1 MSDATLIFG
10 LHAVEATLKRNPAN
24 IEQLFC
30 DDKRKDK
37 RLNELARLAQ
47 NQGVSPTWVGKKELD
62 GMLPEGARHQGVAA
76 RVHGVAERNESF
88 LEQLLVELQHPALLL
103 VLDGVTD
110 PHNLGACLRSADA
123 AGVDAVI
130 VPRDRACGLT
140 PVVRKV
146 ASGAAEAV
154 PFVQVTNLARTLKTL
169 QDAGVWVVGTALE
182 EEAVSLYESRLDG
195 PLALVLGAEGKG
207 MRRLTRESCDQ
218 LVYIPMHGSVQ
229 SLNVSVATGIVLFEA
244 LRYRFSC

>member
-1 MSDATLIFG
+1 MSETTLIFG
-10 LHAVEATLKRNPAN
+10 LHAVEAALKRDPAS

-37 RLNELARLAQ
+37 RLNDLARLAQ
-47 NQGVSPTWVGKKELD
+47 NQGVRPTWVGKKELD
-62 GMLPEGARHQGVAA
+62 GMLPDGARHQGMAA
-76 RVHGVAERNESF
+76 QVRGVVERNESF
-88 LEQLLVELQHPALLL
+88 LEQLLVASERPLFLLI
-103 VLDGVTD
+103 LDGVTD

-154 PFVQVTNLARTLKTL
+154 PFVQVTNLARTLKLL
-169 QDAGVWVVGTALE
+169 QDAGVWVVGAALE
-182 EEAVSLYESRLDG
+182 EDAVSLYEARLDG
-195 PLALVLGAEGKG
+195 ALAMVLGAEGKG
-207 MRRLTRESCDQ
+207 MRRLTRENCDQ

-229 SLNVSVATGIVLFEA
+229 SLNVSVATGICLFEA
-244 LRYRFSC
+244 LRYRASR